1 MPRKYKRVDGQP
13 LTRYPNA
20 TKEWFG
26 CPMACPES
34 CPYEE
39 CIMPPEIAARTQD
52 PVWHGWIIDKDG
64 FTVMEGKQYG
74 RVRGRKCEA

>member
-13 LTRYPNA
+13 MTRYPNA

-26 CPMACPES
+26 CPMTCPES

-39 CIMPPEIAARTQD
+39 CVMPPEIAARTQH
-52 PVWHGWIIDKDG
+52 PVWHGWIIGDDG
-64 FTVMEGKQYG
+64 CVVREGKMFGKTG
-74 RVRGRKCEA
+74 RARA